1 MPNIYAGG
9 ARRSAAPSYIAA
21 APTRSQA
28 LTADDVL
35 MHLLMQ
41 LQLQPQAAAP
51 KVMPQ
56 FSPTNMG
63 GGDSSGDGGGGSRD
77 IGGTTTSSDGTSSNI
92 GAVQGISGLATAMQS
107 LGILGKDMSLMTA
120 GKSLGQVAS
129 IANAVTNPSVTS
141 IAPIALSQLGLS
153 APVAGGIMG
162 GINGGVPGAVK
173 GTATGMLAMANPA
186 AYALNSLSGLF
197 GGPTLNDAIGG
208 PATTSPMGVPH
219 DATGLYGL
227 VSGLLGTNDA
237 VAFDN
242 QAPDSLSDMGGG
254 LGVQAT
260 APSGL
265 GLSATSTGI
274 GLSVPGFNTDTV
286 DPFGSIADSITGTLS
301 ADTSSD
307 SGSFSDAP
315 DGYSG
320 SYGD

>member
-9 ARRSAAPSYIAA
+9 ARRSTAPSYTAV
-21 APTRSQA
+21 APTTSRA
-28 LTADDVL
+28 ITADDVL
-35 MHLLMQ
+35 MQLLQQQMQ
-41 LQLQPQAAAP
+41 QQAAAP

-56 FSPTNMG
+56 AKPSDMG
-63 GGDSSGDGGGGSRD
+63 GGSSNSG
-77 IGGTTTSSDGTSSNI
+77 TTSSSGTTGNI
-92 GAVQGISGLATAMQS
+92 GAMQGISGLATAMQS
-107 LGILGKDMSLMTA
+107 LGVLGKDLSLMDA
-120 GKSLGQVAS
+120 GRTLGQGTA

-141 IAPIALSQLGLS
+141 IAPVALSQLGLS

-173 GTATGMLAMANPA
+173 GTATGVLGMLNPEIA
-186 AYALNSLSGLF
+186 ALNALSGLF
-197 GGPTLNDAIGG
+197 GGPTLSDAIGS

-227 VSGLLGTNDA
+227 VTGLIGTNNA

-242 QAPDSLSDMGGG
+242 QAPDSLSDMGGA

-265 GLSATSTGI
+265 GLNPAASGI
-274 GLSVPGFNTDTV
+274 GLSVPGFSLDAV
-286 DPFGSIADSITGTLS
+286 DAFGVIGGTSNSGGYGSLDS
-301 ADTSSD
+301 AP
-307 SGSFSDAP
+307 SGYA
-315 DGYSG
+315 G